1 MSELNT
7 TPAPTPETDKAT
19 VTTDWMTGKPVVP
32 ADFARRLERERD
44 EARDE
49 LLLCYGAERDYQR
62 DQLRARVTT
71 LEQRI
76 LDDNKAFG
84 CELRDPNGT
93 IWEHADKLQKENADL
108 RQSLENH
115 AQANDKLVVE
125 VADLRRDREDLDWLE
140 KHFHEVRRQDPGP
153 TMDCEPV
160 RFSVW
165 TPEHGR
171 TNRFTDLRSAV
182 RAARAK
188 DAKTEGQPYDAKA
201 HNSLQP

>member
-7 TPAPTPETDKAT
+7 TPDPTPETDKAT

-44 EARDE
+44 KARE
-49 LLLCYGAERDYQR
+49 REKSLLLRLGQEKDHSEHVMARLNDSDTLR
-62 DQLRARVTT
+62 LAMFADLTTLRARVAE
-71 LEQRI
+71 LEAATALTPSHL
-76 LDDNKAFG
+76 LD
-84 CELRDPNGT
+84 EL
-93 IWEHADKLQKENADL
+93 
-108 RQSLENH
+108 
-115 AQANDKLVVE
+115 
-125 VADLRRDREDLDWLE
+125 ADLRRDREDLDWLE

-188 DAKTEGQPYDAKA
+188 DAKTEGAQ
-201 HNSLQP
+201 

>member
-44 EARDE
+44 EAMKFAEKRDKE
-49 LLLCYGAERDYQR
+49 LGNTRIYAERMRREKDA
-62 DQLRARVTT
+62 DLTALRARVTT

-93 IWEHADKLQKENADL
+93 IWEHADKLQKEN
-108 RQSLENH
+108 
-115 AQANDKLVVE
+115 
-125 VADLRRDREDLDWLE
+125 ADLRRDREDLDWLE

-188 DAKTEGQPYDAKA
+188 DAKTEGGV
-201 HNSLQP
+201 

>member
-1 MSELNT
+1 MSETNNT
-7 TPAPTPETDKAT
+7 TPAPTPEL
-19 VTTDWMTGKPVVP
+19 
-32 ADFARRLERERD
+32 ARLRE
-44 EARDE
+44 EASTARGCHF
-49 LLLCYGAERDYQR
+49 LAEYENK
-62 DQLRARVTT
+62 QLRA
-71 LEQRI
+71 
-76 LDDNKAFG
+76 
-84 CELRDPNGT
+84 EL
-93 IWEHADKLQKENADL
+93 
-108 RQSLENH
+108 S
-115 AQANDKLVVE
+115 
-125 VADLRRDREDLDWLE
+125 DLRRDREDLDWLE

-188 DAKTEGQPYDAKA
+188 DAKTEGQPYYAKA